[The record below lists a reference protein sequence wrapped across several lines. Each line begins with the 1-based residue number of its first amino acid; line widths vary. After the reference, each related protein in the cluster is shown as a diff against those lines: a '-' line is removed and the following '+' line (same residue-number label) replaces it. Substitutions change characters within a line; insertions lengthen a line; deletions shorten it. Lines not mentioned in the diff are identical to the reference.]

1 MLEEGEYPKNA
12 EKWILIREIP
22 PLSIIK
28 CNDTPIC
35 KTKETFSKIISTL
48 TGTDSIIELNTICV
62 LRVSIRI
69 IKSSYLGITFC
80 LNEVHVIRIT

>member
-1 MLEEGEYPKNA
+1 MLEEVEYPKNA
-12 EKWILIREIP
+12 EKWVLIREIP

-48 TGTDSIIELNTICV
+48 TGTESIIELNTICV
-62 LRVSIRI
+62 LRVSESEISEI
-69 IKSSYLGITFC
+69 DMKEVMGKSSWHC
-80 LNEVHVIRIT
+80 CVS